1 MTEAL
6 SIIGLIFSVIAL
18 FSLSMAGYYI
28 IKDLDGNEVV
38 DDDLY
43 DEIVAYFEGEEGELI
58 DPFSFDEYEED
69 YD

>member
-1 MTEAL
+1 MEVD
-6 SIIGLIFSVIAL
+6 I
-18 FSLSMAGYYI
+18 SLTREDGERVLRI
-28 IKDLDGNEVV
+28 ENFTPKDLDGNEVV

-43 DEIVAYFEGEEGELI
+43 DEIVDYFEGEEGELI